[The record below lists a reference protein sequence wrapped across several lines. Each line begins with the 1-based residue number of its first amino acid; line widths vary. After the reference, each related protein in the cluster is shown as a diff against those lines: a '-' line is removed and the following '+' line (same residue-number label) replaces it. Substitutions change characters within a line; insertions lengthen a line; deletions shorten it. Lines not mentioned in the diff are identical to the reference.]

1 MSQQTNKTQ
10 GKLYAIGTGPGASDL
25 ITVRGARILGELDI
39 LYAPAG
45 KKNAPS
51 LAHTIVT
58 PYLTAKTTVKT
69 YHFLMKAPREAKEAV
84 WDDVA
89 QRILEDV
96 AEGKKVGF
104 ITLGDTMLFS
114 TWVSLLERIGNQPWL
129 EIIPGVTSFAAI
141 ASRASLPLAMENQS
155 LVVMPCTASPEA
167 LEQAIVNHEC
177 IVLMKVYGRL
187 QQVRDLLR
195 RHSLFEH
202 AILMS
207 DATLENEQCWR
218 RLDEIDD
225 EQTLPYFSTI
235 LINKTRK

>member
-1 MSQQTNKTQ
+1 MSQQTEKPQ
-10 GKLYAIGTGPGASDL
+10 GRLYAIGTGPGASDL
-25 ITVRGARILGELDI
+25 ITVRGARIISELDI

-45 KKNAPS
+45 KKDAPS

-58 PYLTAKTTVKT
+58 PYITGNTTVKT
-69 YHFLMKAPREAKEAV
+69 YHFLMKASQEAKEAV

-89 QRILEDV
+89 QAIQEDV
-96 AEGKKVGF
+96 ADGKKVGF
-104 ITLGDTMLFS
+104 ITLGDSMLFS

-129 EIIPGVTSFAAI
+129 EVIPGVTSFAAI
-141 ASRASLPLAMENQS
+141 ASRAVVPLAMENQS
-155 LVVMPCTASPEA
+155 LAVMSCTASPEE
-167 LEQAIVNHEC
+167 LEHAVTHHEC

-195 RHSLFEH
+195 RHDLFDH
-202 AILMS
+202 AILMA
-207 DATLENEQCWR
+207 DATLETEQCWR

-225 EQTLPYFSTI
+225 EQTLPYFSTV